1 MKTTTKTSKKTP
13 KAPIFAPS
21 ILAIDLGKYKSV
33 ACALDSNSGECR
45 YESVRTTRLEL
56 QRLLD
61 QFEPDVVVIEA
72 CSLAGWV
79 RDACVEYGYHCKV
92 ANTSSELWKFKHA
105 KRKTDRDDAL
115 RLAQLEANGQLP
127 TVELPAK
134 PVRQK
139 RALIAGRQRLVGLR
153 VRAQN
158 RIRSLLVGEGLGM
171 RCGAAAWTEAGLTH
185 LESLARPLNECGAD
199 ETWRGLL
206 HQVLIEYRQACALLA
221 EMEKV
226 LDALGRTDAKVQLL
240 QTIPGV
246 GPRTAEAVAAHLDN
260 ATRFKTGGQV
270 SAYAGLVPKQF
281 QSGELDRRGRITR
294 RGPALLRKLLVECA
308 WCLLRYNPW
317 ARTVWLRLTHGGKVR
332 RKQGIVA
339 LARKLLVRCWAMLR
353 DGLPWREDPQPTPIA
368 A

>member
-1 MKTTTKTSKKTP
+1 MKTTTKASKRAP

-21 ILAIDLGKYKSV
+21 IVAIDLGKFKSV
-33 ACALDSNSGECR
+33 ACAYDPQSGECQYR
-45 YESVRTTRLEL
+45 SFVTERDNLYGA
-56 QRLLD
+56 LD
-61 QFEPDVVVIEA
+61 EFEPDVVVIEA

-79 RDACVEYGYHCKV
+79 RDACVAYGYACKV
-92 ANTSSELWKFKHA
+92 ANTSSEAWKFKHV

-115 RLAQLEANGQLP
+115 RLAQLEASGQLP
-127 TVELPAK
+127 TVELPVR

-139 RALIAGRQRLVGLR
+139 RALIAGRQRLVGAR

-158 RIRSLLVGEGLGM
+158 RIRSLLVSEGLAIP
-171 RCGAAAWTEAGLTH
+171 RGAHAWTEAGLAH
-185 LESLARPLNECGAD
+185 LESLARPLNECPAD
-199 ETWRGLL
+199 EFWRGLL
-206 HQVLIEYRQACALLA
+206 RQALTEYRQACALLV
-221 EMEKV
+221 ELEKT
-226 LDALGRTDAKVQLL
+226 LDALGRSDQKVRLL

-260 ATRFKTGGQV
+260 AKRFATGGQV

-308 WCLLRYNPW
+308 WCLLRYNGW

-353 DGLPWREDPQPTPIA
+353 DGVPWREEPAPIA